1 VNAAVSTAV
10 SASHPR
16 AIVWSIA
23 GLDTAGGAG
32 LSADQRA
39 ADALGVHLCPVAAC
53 LTAQNSQGVAAIYPV
68 GADVL
73 NAQLQALSD
82 DLPPRAIK
90 TGLLGSVEL
99 VQLVAQW
106 VDKLRARA
114 PAGMD
119 PHQFLPLVVDPV
131 LKASAGGAAFSH
143 ADIVAAYRQW
153 LLPRATVITPNR
165 REALVLAEMDAQGE
179 VHDWAA
185 LAAQPREQGTQAVL
199 ITGGDD
205 PQGRWCMD
213 WLDTPHAQGWLV
225 APKVDTPHHHGT
237 GCTHAT
243 AVACALAL
251 GHVAA
256 DAAVLANVLTRQAL
270 MHAHPA
276 GQGAGPVKTPALPQW
291 QTPAPVE
298 AHPQGALPW
307 PWLGIG
313 SALPWACDPLH
324 QAFAPYAPP
333 ADGLYAIVPD
343 TARLADA
350 LNVGLQ
356 CVQWRDKQDLNA
368 LPQPQREA
376 LLDAVLD
383 QADAHPDTQLFVN
396 DHGEALLQALDR
408 RQQAQQAEPARQPQ
422 HPPGRI
428 GLHLGQEDLL
438 TRPAGF
444 LQRLRAAAPQ
454 LMLGLSSH
462 SLWELARAAGCGA
475 SYIACGPILPTTT
488 KDMPWLPQS
497 TDNLRW
503 WVAHSPVPVVAIG
516 GLLTPE
522 DVAMAAACGP
532 AAVCV
537 VRGLGGSREAM
548 QQALPALKEAARPR
562 LKVATAPA
570 PAAGLPHPVLP
581 PGATSA

>member
-1 VNAAVSTAV
+1 VSPST
-10 SASHPR
+10 PR
-16 AIVWSIA
+16 PVIWSIA

-68 GADVL
+68 GVDVL
-73 NAQLQALSD
+73 SAQLQALSH

-90 TGLLGSVEL
+90 TGLLGSVAL
-99 VQLVAQW
+99 IQLVAHW
-106 VDKLRARA
+106 VDKLRAQA
-114 PAGMD
+114 PADMD

-131 LKASAGGAAFSH
+131 LKASAGGAAFTN
-143 ADIVAAYRQW
+143 AAIVDAYRQW

-165 REALVLAEMDAQGE
+165 REALVLAGMDAQVE

-185 LAAQPREQGTQAVL
+185 LAAHPREQGTRAVL

-270 MHAHPA
+270 AHAHPA
-276 GQGAGPVKTPALPQW
+276 GAGAGPVKSPALPLW
-291 QTPAPVE
+291 SRPS
-298 AHPQGALPW
+298 QGGLPW

-313 SALPWACDPLH
+313 TALPWACDPQQ
-324 QAFAPYAPP
+324 QAFAPYTPP
-333 ADGLYAIVPD
+333 PDGLYAIVPD

-350 LNVGLQ
+350 LGVGLR
-356 CVQWRDKQDLNA
+356 CVQWRDKRDLDA
-368 LPQPQREA
+368 LPQAQRDA
-376 LLDAVLD
+376 LLDGVLD

-396 DHGEALLQALDR
+396 DHGEALLQALGR

-422 HPPGRI
+422 HRQGRI

-438 TRPAGF
+438 TRPADF
-444 LQRLRAAAPQ
+444 LQRLRAAAPR

-488 KDMPWLPQS
+488 KDMPWLPQG

-503 WVAHSPVPVVAIG
+503 WVAHSPVPVAAIG
-516 GLLTPE
+516 GLLTPQ

-562 LKVATAPA
+562 LKFATAPA
-570 PAAGLPHPVLP
+570 PAASLPHPVLP

>member
-1 VNAAVSTAV
+1 LIDTVPPTVPGTATTPPV
-10 SASHPR
+10 TIWA
-16 AIVWSIA
+16 IA

-32 LSADQRA
+32 LSAAQRA

-53 LTAQNSQGVAAIYPV
+53 LTAQNSQGVASIHPV
-68 GADVL
+68 SAQVL
-73 NAQLQALSD
+73 NAQLQALSE

-99 VQLVAQW
+99 IQLVAQW
-106 VDKLRARA
+106 VDKLRAQA

-131 LKASAGGAAFSH
+131 LKASAGGAAFTN
-143 ADIVAAYRQW
+143 APIIDAYRQW

-165 REALVLAEMDAQGE
+165 REALVLAGQDAQDE
-179 VHDWAA
+179 VRDWAT
-185 LAAQPREQGTQAVL
+185 LAAHPREQGVQAVV

-205 PQGRWCMD
+205 PQGHWCMD

-243 AVACALAL
+243 ALACALAL

-270 MHAHPA
+270 MYAHPA
-276 GQGAGPVKTPALPQW
+276 GQGPGPVKTPALTQW
-291 QTPAPVE
+291 QTPG
-298 AHPQGALPW
+298 QGGQGGLPW

-313 SALPWACDPLH
+313 AALPWACDPQH
-324 QAFAPYAPP
+324 QAFAPYMPP

-343 TARLADA
+343 TERLADA
-350 LNVGLQ
+350 LRLGLH
-356 CVQWRDKQDLNA
+356 CVQWRDKRDLGT
-368 LPQPQREA
+368 LPPVQADA
-376 LLDAVLD
+376 LLDTVLD
-383 QADAHPDTQLFVN
+383 LAQAHGNVQLFVN
-396 DHGEALLQALDR
+396 DHGEALLGAVARR
-408 RQQAQQAEPARQPQ
+408 RQAQLPQ
-422 HPPGRI
+422 GRI

-444 LQRLRAAAPQ
+444 LQRLRAAAPR

-475 SYIACGPILPTTT
+475 SYIACGPVRATTT
-488 KDMPWLPQS
+488 KDMPWLPQG
-497 TDNLRW
+497 TDNLAW

-516 GLLTPE
+516 GLLTPDE
-522 DVAMAAACGP
+522 VAEAAACRP

-537 VRGLGGSREAM
+537 VRGLGQTITEMRE
-548 QQALPALKEAARPR
+548 ALPALRAAAAPGQVRPQQAR
-562 LKVATAPA
+562 R
-570 PAAGLPHPVLP
+570 LPHPVLP
-581 PGATSA
+581 KHNF

>member
-1 VNAAVSTAV
+1 V
-10 SASHPR
+10 SAPKPR
-16 AIVWSIA
+16 PIVWSIA

-53 LTAQNSQGVAAIYPV
+53 LTAQNSQGVVGLYPV
-68 GADVL
+68 TTDVL
-73 NAQLQALSD
+73 NAQLHALSE

-90 TGLLGSVEL
+90 TGLLGSVAL
-99 VQLVAQW
+99 IQLVAQW
-106 VDKLRARA
+106 VDRLRAQA
-114 PAGMD
+114 PHGMD

-131 LKASAGGAAFSH
+131 LKASAGGAAFSNTPII
-143 ADIVAAYRQW
+143 DAYRQW

-165 REALVLAEMDAQGE
+165 REALVLAGLDANQTID
-179 VHDWAA
+179 DWAA
-185 LAAQPREQGTQAVL
+185 LAAQPRDQGTQAVL

-213 WLDTPHAQGWLV
+213 WLDTPQAQGWLV
-225 APKVDTPHHHGT
+225 APRVDTPHHHGT

-270 MHAHPA
+270 AHAHPA
-276 GQGAGPVKTPALPQW
+276 GAGAGPVKTPAQPLWSKPS
-291 QTPAPVE
+291 
-298 AHPQGALPW
+298 QGGLPW

-313 SALPWACDPLH
+313 TALPWACDPQH
-324 QAFAPYAPP
+324 QAFAPYTPP

-343 TARLADA
+343 TARLCDA
-350 LNVGLQ
+350 LNVGLR
-356 CVQWRDKQDLNA
+356 CVQWRDKQDLSA
-368 LPQPQREA
+368 LPQAQQAA

-383 QADAHPDTQLFVN
+383 QADAHPEARLFVN
-396 DHGEALLQALDR
+396 DHGEALLQALAR
-408 RQQAQQAEPARQPQ
+408 RHPAPAGRGPQAG
-422 HPPGRI
+422 HI

-444 LQRLRAAAPQ
+444 LQRLRANAPR

-462 SLWELARAAGCGA
+462 SLWELARATGCGA
-475 SYIACGPILPTTT
+475 SYIACGPIQATTT
-488 KDMPWLPQS
+488 KDMPWLPQG

-516 GLLTPE
+516 GLLTPD
-522 DVAMAAACGP
+522 DVAEVAACGP

-537 VRGLGGSREAM
+537 VRGLGASREAM
-548 QQALPALKEAARPR
+548 QQALPALRAAAQACLTSTTDPT
-562 LKVATAPA
+562 LATA
-570 PAAGLPHPVLP
+570 LPHPVLP
-581 PGATSA
+581 HPVWPHSAKTA

>member
-1 VNAAVSTAV
+1 LIDTVPPTVPVTATTPPV
-10 SASHPR
+10 T
-16 AIVWSIA
+16 VWAIA

-53 LTAQNSQGVAAIYPV
+53 LTAQNSQGVASIHPV
-68 GADVL
+68 SAEVL
-73 NAQLQALSD
+73 NAQLQALHK

-99 VQLVAQW
+99 IRLVAQW
-106 VDKLRARA
+106 VDTLRAQA
-114 PAGMD
+114 PQGRD

-131 LKASAGGAAFSH
+131 LKASAGGAAFTNT
-143 ADIVAAYRQW
+143 DIIAAYRQW

-165 REALVLAEMDAQGE
+165 REALVLAGLDANE
-179 VHDWAA
+179 TVHDWAA
-185 LAAQPREQGTQAVL
+185 LAAQPRAQGVQSVL

-270 MHAHPA
+270 AHAHPA
-276 GQGAGPVKTPALPQW
+276 GAGAGPVKTPALPQW
-291 QTPAPVE
+291 QTDA
-298 AHPQGALPW
+298 QSGLPW

-313 SALPWACDPLH
+313 PALPWGCDP
-324 QAFAPYAPP
+324 QQQPFAPYTPP

-343 TARLADA
+343 TERLADA
-350 LNVGLQ
+350 LSLGLH
-356 CVQWRDKQDLNA
+356 CVQWRDKRDLA
-368 LPQPQREA
+368 TLPPVQADA
-376 LLDAVLD
+376 LLDTVLD
-383 QADAHPDTQLFVN
+383 LAHAHPDTQLFVN
-396 DHGEALLQALDR
+396 DHGEALMAALKRRQALGL
-408 RQQAQQAEPARQPQ
+408 PQ
-422 HPPGRI
+422 GRDQGHI

-444 LQRLRAAAPQ
+444 LHRLRAAAPQ

-475 SYIACGPILPTTT
+475 SYIACGPVRATTT
-488 KDMPWLPQS
+488 KDMPWIPQG
-497 TDNLRW
+497 TDNLAW

-516 GLLTPE
+516 GLLTPGE
-522 DVAMAAACGP
+522 VAEAAACGP

-537 VRGLGGSREAM
+537 VRGLGQTRKEMGE
-548 QQALPALKEAARPR
+548 ALPALRAAARPH
-562 LKVATAPA
+562 AHGPA
-570 PAAGLPHPVLP
+570 STPLQLPHPVLP
-581 PGATSA
+581 RHNH

>member
-1 VNAAVSTAV
+1 MAK
-10 SASHPR
+10 HPP
-16 AIVWSIA
+16 IVWSIA

-53 LTAQNSQGVAAIYPV
+53 LTAQHSQGVAAIYPV
-68 GADVL
+68 GAGVL

-82 DLPPRAIK
+82 DLPPCAIK

-99 VQLVAQW
+99 IQLVAQW
-106 VDKLRARA
+106 VDKLRAQA
-114 PAGMD
+114 PKGLD

-131 LKASAGGAAFSH
+131 LKASAGGAAITN

-165 REALVLAEMDAQGE
+165 REALVLAEMDSQADMS
-179 VHDWAA
+179 DWAA
-185 LAAQPREQGTQAVL
+185 LAAQLRAQGTQAVL

-225 APKVDTPHHHGT
+225 APKVDTTHHHGT

-270 MHAHPA
+270 AHSHPA
-276 GQGAGPVKTPALPQW
+276 GAGAGPVKAPSPQQWPTPA
-291 QTPAPVE
+291 
-298 AHPQGALPW
+298 QGGLPW

-313 SALPWACDPLH
+313 NALPWACDPQH
-324 QAFAPYAPP
+324 QAFAPYTPP

-350 LNVGLQ
+350 LSVGLR
-356 CVQWRDKQDLNA
+356 CVQWRDKQDLNT
-368 LPQPQREA
+368 QPQVQRDA
-376 LLDAVLD
+376 LLDEVLD
-383 QADAHPDTQLFVN
+383 QAESHPDAQVFVN
-396 DHGEALLQALDR
+396 DHGEALLHAQAR
-408 RQQAQQAEPARQPQ
+408 RQQAKQAR
-422 HPPGRI
+422 PGRI

-438 TRPAGF
+438 TRPAQF
-444 LQRLRAAAPQ
+444 LQQLRAAAPQ

-475 SYIACGPILPTTT
+475 SYIACGPIQPTTT
-488 KDMPWLPQS
+488 KDMPWVPQGP
-497 TDNLRW
+497 DNLRW

-516 GLLTPE
+516 GLLTPVE
-522 DVAMAAACGP
+522 VAQAAGCGP

-537 VRGLGGSREAM
+537 VRGLGQTLNDMRT
-548 QQALPALKEAARPR
+548 ALPALRAA
-562 LKVATAPA
+562 AAPH
-570 PAAGLPHPVLP
+570 AGRWAKALQLPHPVLP
-581 PGATSA
+581 KHHI

>member
-1 VNAAVSTAV
+1 VSAAV
-10 SASHPR
+10 SASRPR
-16 AIVWSIA
+16 PVIWSIA

-53 LTAQNSQGVAAIYPV
+53 LTAQNSLGVASIHPV
-68 GADVL
+68 SADVL
-73 NAQLQALSD
+73 NAQLQALSE
-82 DLPPRAIK
+82 DLRPQAIK
-90 TGLLGSVEL
+90 TGLLGSVAL
-99 VQLVAQW
+99 IQLVAQW
-106 VDKLRARA
+106 VDKLRAQA
-114 PAGMD
+114 PQGMD
-119 PHQFLPLVVDPV
+119 PHRFLPLVVDPV
-131 LKASAGGAAFSH
+131 LKASAGGAAFTN
-143 ADIVAAYRQW
+143 ADIIAAYRQW

-165 REALVLAEMDAQGE
+165 REALVLAGLDANE
-179 VHDWAA
+179 TVDDWAA
-185 LAAQPREQGTQAVL
+185 LAAQPRAQGVQSVL

-243 AVACALAL
+243 AVASALAL

-270 MHAHPA
+270 AHGHPA
-276 GQGAGPVKTPALPQW
+276 GAGAGPVKAPSMRPW
-291 QTPAPVE
+291 PAP
-298 AHPQGALPW
+298 APRGLPW

-313 SALPWACDPLH
+313 TALPWACDPQQ
-324 QAFAPYAPP
+324 QAFAPYTPP

-343 TARLADA
+343 TARLGDA
-350 LNVGLQ
+350 LGVGLR
-356 CVQWRDKQDLNA
+356 CVQWRDKQDLSTW
-368 LPQPQREA
+368 PEPQRDA

-383 QADAHPDTQLFVN
+383 QADAHPDSQLFVN
-396 DHGEALLQALDR
+396 DHGEALLHALAR
-408 RQQAQQAEPARQPQ
+408 RQSARPPQA
-422 HPPGRI
+422 GRI

-444 LQRLRAAAPQ
+444 LQRLRAAAPR

-475 SYIACGPILPTTT
+475 SYIACGPIQPTTT
-488 KDMPWLPQS
+488 KDMPWLPQGP
-497 TDNLRW
+497 DNLRW

-516 GLLTPE
+516 GLLTPD
-522 DVAMAAACGP
+522 DVAMAAACQP

-537 VRGLGGSREAM
+537 VRGLGNDRAAM
-548 QQALPALKEAARPR
+548 QQALPALRAAAQACVSDPAELR
-562 LKVATAPA
+562 LTAGVA
-570 PAAGLPHPVLP
+570 LPHPVLP
-581 PGATSA
+581 